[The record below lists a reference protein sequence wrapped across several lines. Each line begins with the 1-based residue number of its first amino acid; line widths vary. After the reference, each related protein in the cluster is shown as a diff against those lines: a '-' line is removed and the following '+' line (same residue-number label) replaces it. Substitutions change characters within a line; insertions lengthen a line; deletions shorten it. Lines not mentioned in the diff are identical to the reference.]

1 MAQKIEQFSRLLHH
15 RLTTQGTRF
24 TIPTS
29 NDHTD
34 ETWSAT
40 DLYIGEIGINVTDD
54 TIYMRTNNGIVQIAT
69 GTQSGITGTASPSVW
84 TFTGTA
90 IEIGATY
97 TANAVQPR
105 SGQFTDLGSSSLRWK
120 DLYLG
125 GSVTGFA
132 TINSNLGLA
141 IRDTT
146 GNILTTENFGTGIQ
160 VLQIGSQSS
169 TAFKTR
175 PLQIQSQT
183 STING
188 FGTERT
194 IISSS
199 ICEMNEASRVAIIG
213 GQNVGLTSSIY
224 NTVYIGNG
232 YDTTRYYSY
241 TESLGV
247 GGRLVL
253 RGVDDDGSTQYNESE
268 WVTGQQRLTTS
279 NALTTPIFSLGFT
292 SSYAEAIMVKAY
304 VMGVDTSDATLVH
317 TNEILFT
324 ATWDATTATLVPDPI
339 VNEID
344 SFANGVEVTAA
355 VDNSATPTVEVQ
367 VKGTS
372 TNTIQ
377 WLCTYSYQRIINI

>member
-1 MAQKIEQFSRLLHH
+1 MAQKIEQFSRILHH
-15 RLTTQGTRF
+15 RLTSQGTQF

-34 ETWSAT
+34 ETWSST

-54 TIYMRTNNGIVQIAT
+54 TIFMRTNNGIVQIAT
-69 GTQSGITGTASPSVW
+69 GTVSGVSGTASPSVW
-84 TFTGTA
+84 TFTGTN

-105 SGQFTDLGSSSLRWK
+105 SGQYTDLGSSSLRWK

-125 GSVTGFA
+125 GSVTGFSSISA
-132 TINSNLGLA
+132 NLGLE
-141 IRDTT
+141 IKDST
-146 GNILTTENFGTGIQ
+146 GNILTTANFGLGIQ
-160 VLQIGSQSS
+160 PFQLATQSS

-175 PLQIQSQT
+175 PLHIQTQS
-183 STING
+183 SNING
-188 FGTERT
+188 FGTERVLMA
-194 IISSS
+194 SSL
-199 ICEMNEASRVAIIG
+199 CEINEGNRVAIIG
-213 GQNVGLTSSIY
+213 GQNVGLSSSLIE
-224 NTVYIGNG
+224 TVYLGQG
-232 YDTTRYYSY
+232 YDSSRYYSY
-241 TESLGV
+241 NQSVGV

-268 WVTGQQRLTTS
+268 WVTGQERLTTS

-292 SSYAEAIMVKAY
+292 SSYSEAIMIKAY
-304 VMGVDTSDATLVH
+304 VMGVDTSDSSLVH
-317 TNEILFT
+317 SNEILFT
-324 ATWDATTATLVPDPI
+324 TSWSGTTASIIPDPI

-344 SFANGVEVTAA
+344 SFADGVEVIASTDTSA
-355 VDNSATPTVEVQ
+355 VEIS